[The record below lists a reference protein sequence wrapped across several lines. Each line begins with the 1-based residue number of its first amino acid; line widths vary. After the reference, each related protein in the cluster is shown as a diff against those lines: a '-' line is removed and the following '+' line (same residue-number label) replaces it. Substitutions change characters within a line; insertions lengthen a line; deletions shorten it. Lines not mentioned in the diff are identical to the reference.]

1 MDGRDL
7 GETVVLAFEGD
18 TCDAAV
24 CVPAV
29 DMCEQALFA
38 VCSAATDAMALVA
51 RPLQVIVAKQL
62 RGAATATADL
72 MTFMLHKRTDPRNV
86 AALAGVVWQYCT
98 NINAMKLDDK
108 VCALFHRLSVFVVFT
123 PLFVGLT
130 GNRGAADQAV
140 DRAGQ
145 GRHDRT
151 QRSCHCH

>member
-1 MDGRDL
+1 MHDLDL

-108 VCALFHRLSVFVVFT
+108 VCALFHRLFLCLCGLHASLCWSDRKSWCSRSSCGPSRSRT
-123 PLFVGLT
+123 P
-130 GNRGAADQAV
+130 
-140 DRAGQ
+140 
-145 GRHDRT
+145 
-151 QRSCHCH
+151 

>member
-1 MDGRDL
+1 M
-7 GETVVLAFEGD
+7 LAFEGD

-38 VCSAATDAMALVA
+38 VASAATDAQALVA

-62 RGAATATADL
+62 RGVATATADL
-72 MTFMLHKRTDPRNV
+72 MAFMLHKRTDPRNV

-98 NINAMKLDDK
+98 NISAMKLDDK
-108 VCALFHRLSVFVVFT
+108 VCVVVFFFFLLRCFFFCGHVSAAAGC
-123 PLFVGLT
+123 PT
-130 GNRGAADQAV
+130 GNRCAADQAV

-145 GRHDRT
+145 GCHD
-151 QRSCHCH
+151 

>member
-1 MDGRDL
+1 M
-7 GETVVLAFEGD
+7 LAFEGD

-38 VCSAATDAMALVA
+38 VASAATDALALVA

-62 RGAATATADL
+62 RGVATATADL
-72 MTFMLHKRTDPRNV
+72 MAFMLHKRTDPRNV

-98 NINAMKLDDK
+98 NISAMKLDDK
-108 VCALFHRLSVFVVFT
+108 VCCCCVFF
-123 PLFVGLT
+123 PFFVAFFCGHVSAAAGCPT
-130 GNRGAADQAV
+130 GNRCAADQAV

-145 GRHDRT
+145 GCHD
-151 QRSCHCH
+151 

>member
-1 MDGRDL
+1 M
-7 GETVVLAFEGD
+7 LAFEGGAS
-18 TCDAAV
+18 DAAV

-72 MTFMLHKRTDPRNV
+72 MAFMLHRRTDPRNV

-98 NINAMKLDDK
+98 NISAMKLDDK
-108 VCALFHRLSVFVVFT
+108 VCPSPPFRCCCFLSLWSRLWLLCPHHRRLLCSRSSCGPSRSRT
-123 PLFVGLT
+123 P
-130 GNRGAADQAV
+130 
-140 DRAGQ
+140 
-145 GRHDRT
+145 
-151 QRSCHCH
+151 